1 MERHH
6 EVALQQA
13 LDQVYLEGAT
23 CIRWDHLYHWFKAE
37 RLNRVSYR
45 QINDRWI
52 ELCTETYGHAA
63 APPLEVLSLKYTLTI
78 RRAAFEGQIWAPL
91 GERT

>member
-23 CIRWDHLYHWFKAE
+23 CIRWDHLYLWFKAE
-37 RLNRVSYR
+37 RLNKNSYR
-45 QINDRWI
+45 DINDRWK
-52 ELCTETYGHAA
+52 ELCTLTYRNAT
-63 APPLEVLSLKYTLTI
+63 APPLDVLSLKHTVTL
-78 RRAAFEGQIWAPL
+78 RRAAFDGEAWAQL
-91 GERT
+91 EDWT